1 MFLLFYLLFN
11 LFYVHGAICVTVSHL
26 DENILTSDNK
36 LPGYHETFRNDR
48 NCFGGG
54 VLAYKAEY
62 LHVIRRNDLEFN
74 GGA

>member
-1 MFLLFYLLFN
+1 MPFQLKCESFPRN
-11 LFYVHGAICVTVSHL
+11 YVFGR
-26 DENILTSDNK
+26 ILTSDIK

-62 LHVIRRNDLEFN
+62 WHVIRRNDLEFN
-74 GGA
+74 GRYCSEIK